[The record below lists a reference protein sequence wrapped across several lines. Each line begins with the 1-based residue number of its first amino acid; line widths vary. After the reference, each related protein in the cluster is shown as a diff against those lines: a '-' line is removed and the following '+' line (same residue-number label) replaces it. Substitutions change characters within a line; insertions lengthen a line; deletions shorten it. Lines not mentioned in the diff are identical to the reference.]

1 MDEFKIEQYAVCK
14 SRRAKKKARGK
25 KKSVYSTVGCIK
37 FFYMPVL

>member
-1 MDEFKIEQYAVCK
+1 MDEFKMEQYAVCK
-14 SRRAKKKARGK
+14 SRRAKMARGK

>member
-1 MDEFKIEQYAVCK
+1 MQF
-14 SRRAKKKARGK
+14 AKVEWQKKGMRQ